1 MSTNA
6 YNIKQVLHALAV
18 VDALGKA
25 LIQAGP
31 VSFNVLRVAVGDRQA
46 ASPESLS
53 RRVRRP
59 CRQIVDGQAYLEGQ
73 REKESVRV
81 ANPAT
86 GILTIRS
93 RRYLNVEIAPR
104 LLTSF
109 MCGQ

>member
-53 RRVRRP
+53 
-59 CRQIVDGQAYLEGQ
+59 
-73 REKESVRV
+73 
-81 ANPAT
+81 
-86 GILTIRS
+86 
-93 RRYLNVEIAPR
+93 
-104 LLTSF
+104 
-109 MCGQ
+109 